1 MMKYQEAARM
11 LILCLGCI
19 TICFSLLPLIKSD
32 KWFIRVFD
40 YPRSQKFWINLA
52 LLILYLPL
60 ASFDRSFD
68 QLFIAALLI
77 NQAYLFFLI
86 RPYTRLAAIQMK
98 RLEQAPGERMKIFV
112 ANVRQD
118 NRQTASFFAMM
129 KSENPDI
136 IMLVETDQWWADAT
150 SPLAK
155 DYPYKI
161 IIPLD
166 NTYGMVLYSRIPID
180 DKEIRYLT
188 DPEIPSIKVDFITSG
203 GFRFR
208 LYGLHPKPPVPTEST
223 ESTQRDAEIL
233 IVAKEARKCGLPVI
247 VAGDLN
253 DVAWSYTTRLFL
265 KVSELLDP
273 RIGRG
278 FYSTFHAN
286 YRFMRWPLDHF
297 FCSSHFYLIRLER
310 MPDIGSDHFPMLM
323 EVSMLPY
330 EIDENDANEKTASTA
345 DIQAAQE
352 KVAKGT
358 GEKGTKR
365 SLSNT

>member
-1 MMKYQEAARM
+1 MLKYQEAARM
-11 LILCLGCI
+11 LILILGCI
-19 TICFSLLPLIKSD
+19 IFCLSLLPLIKSD
-32 KWFIRVFD
+32 KWYIRVFD

-52 LLILYLPL
+52 LLMLCIPL
-60 ASFDRSFD
+60 ISLKRTAD
-68 QLFIAALLI
+68 QFFIGAMLV
-77 NQAYLFFLI
+77 NQAYLFLLI
-86 RPYTRLAAIQMK
+86 RPYTRLAAIQMIK
-98 RLEQAPGERMKIFV
+98 MEQAPGERLKVFV

-118 NRQTASFFAMM
+118 NRDTSRLFAIMEL
-129 KSENPDI
+129 ENPEI
-136 IMLVETDQWWADAT
+136 VLLVETDQWWADAT
-150 SPLAK
+150 KPLAK
-155 DYPYKI
+155 NYPYKI
-161 IIPLD
+161 IVPLA
-166 NTYGMVLYSRIPID
+166 NTYGMVLYSRIPII

-188 DPEIPSIKVDFITSG
+188 DPEIPSIKVDLLTPG

-208 LYGLHPKPPVPTEST
+208 LYGLHPKPPVPKEST

-286 YRFMRWPLDHF
+286 YPLMRWPLDHF
-297 FCSSHFYLIRLER
+297 FCSSHFYLMRLDR

-330 EIDENDANEKTASTA
+330 EINENDANEKDASA
-345 DIQAAQE
+345 GDIQAADE
-352 KVAKGT
+352 KVAKGVAKAET
-358 GEKGTKR
+358 R